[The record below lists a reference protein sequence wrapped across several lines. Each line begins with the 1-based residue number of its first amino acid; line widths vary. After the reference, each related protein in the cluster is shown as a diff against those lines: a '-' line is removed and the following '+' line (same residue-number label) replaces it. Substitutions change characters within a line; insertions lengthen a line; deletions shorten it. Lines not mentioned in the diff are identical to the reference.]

1 MANPLIRRIP
11 LTLAGIGLWATAAW
25 ISNPTP
31 KELSAWGANLSRPTT
46 MPFLWRG
53 IGEASRSG
61 NAAEA
66 LAKARLLMTAIPGW
80 TDGYLVF
87 SYRFAL
93 DGGELVRDPRARLRA
108 ALDRLQIALALLEEG
123 RQNCPGRA
131 AEILGSMAFLIDMMG
146 RNHPGLGDLLQ
157 EQSGRSPNAMADEL
171 LAEAER
177 LEAATGGQSARLQR
191 MLLVPRLCASLL
203 RGGSPDQAVQ
213 LLDSAIARCRRLTD
227 EEFRDEWQS
236 LLEELRRC
244 ILDDPAAQPA
254 TLLADPRFELLAPF
268 LK

>member
-1 MANPLIRRIP
+1 MANPLTRRIP
-11 LTLAGIGLWATAAW
+11 LTLAGLGLWVAAAW
-25 ISNPTP
+25 VQHPAPT
-31 KELSAWGANLSRPTT
+31 EVMAWGANLSRPTA

-53 IGEASRSG
+53 IDEASRSG

-66 LAKARLLMTAIPGW
+66 LAKARRLIAAIPGW

-93 DGGELVRDPRARLRA
+93 DGGELVRDPQDRLRA
-108 ALDRLQIALALLEEG
+108 ALDRLQVALALLEEG
-123 RQNCPGRA
+123 RENCPDRA
-131 AEILGSMAFLIDMMG
+131 AEILGSMAFLIDIMA
-146 RNHPGLGDLLQ
+146 RNHPGLGEILE
-157 EQSGRSPNAMADEL
+157 EQSGRNPSAMADDL
-171 LAEAER
+171 LARAER

-203 RGGSPDQAVQ
+203 RGGSPDQALQ
-213 LLDSAIARCRRLTD
+213 LLDSAIARCRKLPD
-227 EEFRDEWQS
+227 DEFRAEWQN

-244 ILDDPAAQPA
+244 LLDDPAAQPA
-254 TLLADPRFELLAPF
+254 TVLADPRFAPLAPF